1 MKEKILII
9 NEEIVKGIPSGVIS
23 LTNILAKELIK
34 NFNVKIVVN
43 SQHWLNNNNT
53 STLLIA
59 HTLDQVSVSE
69 PHKFID
75 FFDQDFCV
83 EFTGKDIYVNETKII
98 EHKDGMYKVLGSNQH
113 V

>member
-1 MKEKILII
+1 MKEKIFII

-53 STLLIA
+53 SFKA
-59 HTLDQVSVSE
+59 N
-69 PHKFID
+69 KKD
-75 FFDQDFCV
+75 FHRLKLKNF
-83 EFTGKDIYVNETKII
+83 
-98 EHKDGMYKVLGSNQH
+98 
-113 V
+113 